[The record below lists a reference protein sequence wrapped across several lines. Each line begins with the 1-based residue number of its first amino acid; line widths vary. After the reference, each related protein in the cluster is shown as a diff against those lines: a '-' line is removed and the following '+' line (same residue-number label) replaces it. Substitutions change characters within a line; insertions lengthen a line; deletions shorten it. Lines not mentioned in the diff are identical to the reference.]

1 MSKTMSTTGHL
12 EAQDTVII
20 LINQLLFFI
29 DVLRRPQVGL
39 RNTWRPWNLKNL
51 EGYRT
56 KAKWRLRDFV
66 PAS

>member
-1 MSKTMSTTGHL
+1 MKMIKTMSTTGHL

-39 RNTWRPWNLKNL
+39 RNT
-51 EGYRT
+51 
-56 KAKWRLRDFV
+56 
-66 PAS
+66 